1 MFGRQLTETRPGG
14 GARHLLQRAAGHAAP
29 GPGGRGHCRSPGAT
43 PSSATKDVGLVTEAF
58 PPQVMEKMPPGP
70 AGHRPRAVLHH
81 GLQHGAERTAL
92 CDGIPHRAHCHRPQR
107 QRGERQ
113 GNSGEADALWAGLL
127 RHQRQRGGLLPH
139 RLQDHPAG
147 GFAHRRE
154 GGLQAAGG
162 GLLPGGAGRGWEAG
176 GHPGPPTATAP
187 CAWGR
192 TAAAW
197 RWPRRAAPWTAA
209 ASALCGTSSPARRCS
224 SKTAKWSTAKS
235 ACGRPTACA
244 SLSTCTFARP
254 DSVLDGLSVY
264 EARLNMGRML
274 AREHPVEADLVC
286 GVPDS
291 GLEAA
296 MGYSLESGIPI
307 ATGFV
312 KNRYIGR
319 SFIFPH
325 PGPAGAR
332 RGFEAEPPLRAAV
345 EGKRVVLVDGL
356 HCAGHH
362 LRQDRSGHAPGRG

>member
-1 MFGRQLTETRPGG
+1 MFGVS
-14 GARHLLQRAAGHAAP
+14 LQKHAQEEAP
-29 GPGGRGHCRSPGAT
+29 GICYNGLLAMQHRGQEGAGI
-43 PSSATKDVGLVTEAF
+43 AAARGNAIVCHKDVGLVTEAF
-58 PPQVMEKMPPGP
+58 PPQVMEKMPP
-70 AGHRPRAVLHH
+70 ARQAIGHARYSTT
-81 GLQHGAERTAL
+81 GSNTARNVQPFVTEFL
-92 CDGIPHRAHCHRPQR
+92 TGAHCHRPQR

-139 RLQDHPAG
+139 RLQDHPPG

-162 GLLPGGAGRGWEAG
+162 GLLPGGAGRGREAG
-176 GHPGPPTATAP
+176 GHPGPQRLPPP

-244 SLSTCTFARP
+244 SLSTCTLPGP

-286 GVPDS
+286 GRTGQRPGS
-291 GLEAA
+291 CHGL
-296 MGYSLESGIPI
+296 LP
-307 ATGFV
+307 
-312 KNRYIGR
+312 
-319 SFIFPH
+319 
-325 PGPAGAR
+325 
-332 RGFEAEPPLRAAV
+332 
-345 EGKRVVLVDGL
+345 GKRHPHCHGL
-356 HCAGHH
+356 CEEPVHRPAA
-362 LRQDRSGHAPGRG
+362 LSSPPRPSGSTPWI